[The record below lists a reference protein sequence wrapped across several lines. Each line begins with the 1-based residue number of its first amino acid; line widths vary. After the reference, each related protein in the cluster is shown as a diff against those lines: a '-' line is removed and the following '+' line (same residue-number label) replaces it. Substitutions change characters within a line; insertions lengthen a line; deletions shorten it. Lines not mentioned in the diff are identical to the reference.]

1 MRGCEGS
8 PVFVA
13 QRDSIGFEIVV
24 RCHFSTVATRVS
36 SFSRPQHGCY
46 VSRQL
51 PLSGRRVNDR
61 TYLFNEDHS
70 KSIALQGNSSIDR

>member
-1 MRGCEGS
+1 MSLLHRS
-8 PVFVA
+8 HARKFVFTP
-13 QRDSIGFEIVV
+13 
-24 RCHFSTVATRVS
+24 ST
-36 SFSRPQHGCY
+36 QIY

-51 PLSGRRVNDR
+51 PLSERRVNDR